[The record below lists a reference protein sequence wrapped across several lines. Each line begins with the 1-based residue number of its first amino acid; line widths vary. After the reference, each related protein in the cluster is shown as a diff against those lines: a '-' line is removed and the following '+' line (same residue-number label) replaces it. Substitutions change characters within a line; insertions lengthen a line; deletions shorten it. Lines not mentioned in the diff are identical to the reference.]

1 MSDNSKIVV
10 ALLAGVAV
18 GAALGILFAPESGS
32 ATRDRLGKALK
43 DLGDTIK
50 ELSNEGLDEMSDA
63 VEKVGD
69 AVKSKVKKAQD
80 TVNEAGSRAGL

>member
-18 GAALGILFAPESGS
+18 GAALGILFAPERGS
-32 ATRDRLGKALK
+32 ETRDRLGKALK

-50 ELSNEGLDEMSDA
+50 DLSNEGLDELSEVVD
-63 VEKVGD
+63 KV
-69 AVKSKVKKAQD
+69 SD
-80 TVNEAGSRAGL
+80 TVKAKARKVEDTLNETGKRAGL